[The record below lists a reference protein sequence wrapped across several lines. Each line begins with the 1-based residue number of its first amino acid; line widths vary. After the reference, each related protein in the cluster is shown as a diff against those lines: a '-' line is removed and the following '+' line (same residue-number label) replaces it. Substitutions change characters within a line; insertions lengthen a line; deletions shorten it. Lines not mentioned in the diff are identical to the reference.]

1 MRLHIGGARRAEGW
15 IVLDARPGP
24 AVDVV
29 ADAAALPF
37 GAGVAEEIYA
47 SHVYEHLGYWGG
59 LPAALAEARRVLVP
73 GGVLRL
79 SVPDLDALARL
90 YVAEERTPDERF
102 QLMRMIF
109 GGQMDARD
117 FHLVGLSHDTLEPF
131 LRRAGFRA
139 IERVDEHGLFDD
151 ASALRFAGRLISLN
165 LVAR

>member
-1 MRLHIGGARRAEGW
+1 MRLHIGGAERAAGW

-24 AVDVV
+24 VVDVV
-29 ADAAALPF
+29 GDAAALPF
-37 GAGVAEEIYA
+37 ADGAFEEVYA

-59 LPAALAEARRVLVP
+59 LPAALAEARRVLAP
-73 GGVLRL
+73 GGALRL

-90 YVAEERTPDERF
+90 YVAEERTADERF
-102 QLMRMIF
+102 HLMRMIF
-109 GGQMDARD
+109 GGQMHRRD

-131 LRRAGFRA
+131 LRRAGFHE
-139 IERVDEHGLFDD
+139 IERVAEHGRFDD